1 MNVHDAIKSFNEA
14 WDTLTAGRYTLGQ
27 ICEMKAFKR
36 KHWVILAGAVYPKG
50 TAAERAAAAIREVEY
65 NIKKKNTVDRGRLVK

>member
-1 MNVHDAIKSFNEA
+1 MNVRDAIKSFNEA
-14 WDTLTAGRYTLGQ
+14 WDTLTVGEYQLGQ
-27 ICEMKAFKR
+27 ICAMNAFKR
-36 KHWVILAGAVYPKG
+36 EHWVMFAGAVYPKG